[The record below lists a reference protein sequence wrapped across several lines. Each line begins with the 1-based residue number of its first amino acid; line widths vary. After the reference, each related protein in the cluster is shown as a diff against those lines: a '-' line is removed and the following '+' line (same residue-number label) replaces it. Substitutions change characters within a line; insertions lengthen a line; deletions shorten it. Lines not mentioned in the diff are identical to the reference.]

1 MLLIPPPI
9 ALDSSARYHISIH
22 LDCFSPT
29 SYSTVVRRGASET
42 GQYVGEFNS
51 KEPDMITIGIETIR
65 IGEALTAT
73 GKKGIASLLTCHRR
87 KNKSFKR
94 QTWRWSFGHVNL
106 FWSRCLNVYECT
118 LPAGADGR
126 FGSPVKLATFTRK
139 STAIVGSDRCK
150 SDVLVPTLSP
160 TGNRWHRSQ
169 RFDTTLVESD
179 KILNLL
185 DIRLLFLDILA
196 IHRCK
201 PLLLLQFAM
210 IRRALSRVRLDQ
222 RDSTALDVTE
232 IPPTAPPRYSAG
244 NWDLDGEEGRATN
257 EEVTSTLALEGVP
270 TMDGSHT
277 EPESAVHATELPV
290 VPPGAIVLSWE
301 VEEPDS
307 PVGSTQTIPMPAH
320 EPFGAPPG
328 YNASRTPT
336 EPTTYT
342 FFTVLVQLNATS
354 SPSHRSRHSTTIPYC
369 RPHELLRAN
378 VLYHHHQKGRV

>member
-1 MLLIPPPI
+1 
-9 ALDSSARYHISIH
+9 
-22 LDCFSPT
+22 
-29 SYSTVVRRGASET
+29 
-42 GQYVGEFNS
+42 
-51 KEPDMITIGIETIR
+51 
-65 IGEALTAT
+65 
-73 GKKGIASLLTCHRR
+73 
-87 KNKSFKR
+87 
-94 QTWRWSFGHVNL
+94 
-106 FWSRCLNVYECT
+106 
-118 LPAGADGR
+118 
-126 FGSPVKLATFTRK
+126 
-139 STAIVGSDRCK
+139 
-150 SDVLVPTLSP
+150 
-160 TGNRWHRSQ
+160 
-169 RFDTTLVESD
+169 
-179 KILNLL
+179 
-185 DIRLLFLDILA
+185 
-196 IHRCK
+196 
-201 PLLLLQFAM
+201 M

-277 EPESAVHATELPV
+277 EPEFAVHATELPV

-342 FFTVLVQLNATS
+342 FSPYSFNSMLLLPPATAADTRPQYYIAVHMNCFVPTSFITIIRRGASDNGQYVGEFEMGVSERRDTVSIGQQKKWIDRVLTRQGSVNCYKGERPSTSQDTLLAKFTPPDYIEPGQPRTASDRLGRLQVMPAGQQLFDMILLTMLILERKRLT
-354 SPSHRSRHSTTIPYC
+354 PS
-369 RPHELLRAN
+369 
-378 VLYHHHQKGRV
+378 